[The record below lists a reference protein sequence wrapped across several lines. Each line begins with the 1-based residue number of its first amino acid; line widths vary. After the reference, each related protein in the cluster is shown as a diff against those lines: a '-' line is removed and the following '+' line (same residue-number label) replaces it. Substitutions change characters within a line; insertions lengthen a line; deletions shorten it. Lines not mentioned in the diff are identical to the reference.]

1 MSTLLRSYS
10 QVFLVLFL
18 QVQILFYILSSCAT
32 SQVRRAVSLSVC
44 IVPVNCKHC
53 CLEEDSSRPTISFPW
68 AVLCVVDYLS
78 LILVGHSKGKTHETM
93 KRRQVHHTWPPSPAP
108 QAREI
113 QLKGSIELSRNHVDM
128 HPVKGS
134 GESRASSD
142 ISPFRIIRGPIHIAV
157 WISPRP
163 FMLRSAALSG

>member
-10 QVFLVLFL
+10 QVFLVFFL

-53 CLEEDSSRPTISFPW
+53 CLEEDPSRPTISFPW

-78 LILVGHSKGKTHETM
+78 LILVGHSKGTTHETM
-93 KRRQVHHTWPPSPAP
+93 KRRQVHHTSTSNDF
-108 QAREI
+108 Q
-113 QLKGSIELSRNHVDM
+113 
-128 HPVKGS
+128 
-134 GESRASSD
+134 
-142 ISPFRIIRGPIHIAV
+142 
-157 WISPRP
+157 
-163 FMLRSAALSG
+163 AALFVDEYSRPSIDVCTIGNSPTLHTNLSEPPFICSIMSR